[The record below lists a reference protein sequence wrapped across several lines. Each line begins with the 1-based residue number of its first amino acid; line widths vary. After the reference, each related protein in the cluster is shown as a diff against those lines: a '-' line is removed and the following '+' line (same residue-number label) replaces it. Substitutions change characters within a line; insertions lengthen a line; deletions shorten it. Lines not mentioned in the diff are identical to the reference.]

1 MAIYKNY
8 TAGMQLV
15 IQENG
20 EDVYY
25 RFGEA
30 NFSGTNGNKFKI
42 APNFHVLSQDT
53 NATVIRVFLDW
64 VSLGYSGS
72 GGRVYGYINGSQ
84 LENSYTSIGAN
95 QTNYMG
101 ARDITIYHDVASGQ
115 GSTNIN
121 CKVTTPWSLGSAES
135 NTTIYTNVWP
145 RQANITNATD
155 FNDEENP
162 TIYYSN
168 QAGNNVSSLQAR
180 IENSNGTVAYV
191 DYRDVSKTSSQYTF
205 PLTEAERNTLRA
217 ACTTNSMTVKFVLRT
232 IISGS
237 TFWSTMNKTMRLV
250 NYNPTF
256 TDFTFEDT
264 NPITVA
270 LTGNNQNC
278 INGFSN
284 IQATISTVNKAIAN
298 KQATMSKYRFVI
310 GDKSTDITYS
320 ADNNVSGTINNAQ
333 NGTYQVYAIDN
344 RNNSTLVTKLANE
357 TINYQTI
364 YLNPNSS
371 YIQRDNNQVGTAA
384 ILTLN
389 GTFWNGDFG
398 TVNNAIESVSYKFKK
413 TNSSTWIDGTT
424 VITPT
429 ISDNNFSFS
438 GQIASDN
445 QDTSWDLQDSY
456 NVQII
461 VEDKLSIS
469 TINLILNSAIPTMSI
484 DKNGVGI
491 MCAYDET
498 LGGYL
503 QVNGKKFVSMDD
515 AHPVGSLFFTKNP
528 NFDPNVE
535 FGGTWQKITGK
546 FLYAN
551 SGGTYSEGNGTGTS
565 TNSHTLTA
573 AQSGL
578 RGHQHTERGYY
589 SVQSGVAGGAE
600 VRSRWSLSADPE
612 DTVMGST
619 GGWNATEGHS
629 HNIPYFA
636 PFVWERTA

>member
-42 APNFHVLSQDT
+42 APNFHVLSQDM

-84 LENSYTSIGAN
+84 LENSYTSISAN
-95 QTNYMG
+95 QSRYMG
-101 ARDITIYHDVASGQ
+101 SRDITIYHDAASGQ
-115 GSTNIN
+115 GATNVN
-121 CKVTTPWSLGSAES
+121 CKVTTPWTLGSAES
-135 NTTIYTNVWP
+135 TTTIYTNVYP
-145 RQANITNATD
+145 RQANLTNATD

-168 QAGNNVSSLQAR
+168 PAGNNVSSLQAR

-191 DYRDVSKTSSQYTF
+191 DYRDVSKTGSQYTF

-217 ACTTNSMTVKFVLRT
+217 ACTTNSMTVRFVLRT
-232 IISGS
+232 IIGGS

-278 INGFSN
+278 ITGFSN
-284 IQATISTVNKAIAN
+284 IQATISTVNKATAN

-320 ADNNVSGTINNAQ
+320 DDTDVSGTINNAQ

-344 RNNSTLVTKLANE
+344 RNNSTPVTKLANE
-357 TINYQTI
+357 VINYQTI
-364 YLNPNSS
+364 YLNPTSS
-371 YIQRDNNQVGTAA
+371 NIQRNNNQVGTAA

-389 GTFWNGDFG
+389 GTFWNGNFG
-398 TVNNAIESVSYKFKK
+398 TVNNAIESVSYKIKK
-413 TNSSTWIDGTT
+413 TNSSTWTYFLTKDTNYLANKNYYSYNNGQYTLLIVGVDYNIGDSITGSIYQENGTT

-429 ISDNNFSFS
+429 ISNNTFSFT
-438 GQIASDN
+438 GEIASDN

-469 TINLILNSAIPTMSI
+469 TINLILNTAIPTMSI

-491 MCAYDET
+491 MCVYDPSI
-498 LGGYL
+498 GGYL
-503 QVNGKKFVSMDD
+503 QVNG
-515 AHPVGSLFFTKNP
+515 
-528 NFDPNVE
+528 
-535 FGGTWQKITGK
+535 
-546 FLYAN
+546 
-551 SGGTYSEGNGTGTS
+551 
-565 TNSHTLTA
+565 
-573 AQSGL
+573 
-578 RGHQHTERGYY
+578 
-589 SVQSGVAGGAE
+589 
-600 VRSRWSLSADPE
+600 VRIA
-612 DTVMGST
+612 
-619 GGWNATEGHS
+619 
-629 HNIPYFA
+629 
-636 PFVWERTA
+636 